1 MDIEKEQ
8 LKLQIVEL
16 KQAVLHYQHR
26 DLVANI
32 ESLAAAQNAA
42 PAMAGTSAPAA
53 ESSQ

>member
-32 ESLAAAQNAA
+32 EALVAAQSAAPKLAAE
-42 PAMAGTSAPAA
+42 P
-53 ESSQ
+53 ESNT